1 MKNLFALPAPLPAAE
16 LAEPLTEGAG
26 VLIERIVSCG
36 QTSPPDFWYDQDR
49 DEWVAL
55 LQGEAALAYADGR
68 RITLA
73 AGDWLLIPAHEKHR
87 VEYTSTMPPCIWL
100 AVHGNLK

>member
-1 MKNLFALPAPLPAAE
+1 MNLFALPTPLPADE
-16 LAEPLTEGAG
+16 LTETLAAGAG

-36 QTSPPDFWYDQDR
+36 QASPPDFWYDQDL

-55 LQGEAALAYADGR
+55 LQGEAVLAYADGR
-68 RITLA
+68 RLSLA

-87 VEYTSTMPPCIWL
+87 VESTSTEPPCIWL
-100 AVHGNLK
+100 AVHANLR